1 MLANSQVD
9 IAVIANLLNLN
20 IWTFTYNRSNGH
32 TPVWNTSS
40 PDPELSLYTHYSHRP
55 TLDVALYHSEDCH
68 YDLLVRPD
76 SPLVHIAARQHLEV
90 VEQSQ
95 SQSQQEIEPPLEPEV
110 LPDLSVDDV
119 ITEGI
124 TALRSILEDK
134 NLQKISP
141 LNFPPCP
148 WGPGIPKIRK
158 VRERAPSIPSKKRKN
173 PDTGFSFVPEC
184 LREYRTEEP
193 PKKKR
198 SHPVGSKNKN

>member
-1 MLANSQVD
+1 MKRMANTYMTGDTWWYWKDKISLPFMEKIGVGAGSYRICIDNQNDLHSFLRSDESLLMFANSQVD

-148 WGPGIPKIRK
+148 R
-158 VRERAPSIPSKKRKN
+158 
-173 PDTGFSFVPEC
+173 
-184 LREYRTEEP
+184 
-193 PKKKR
+193 
-198 SHPVGSKNKN
+198 